1 MKNINRILLVALL
14 AFICLNVH
22 AQEYVTQ
29 TKESLTNMTP
39 QDALQKLKDGN
50 ERFLSG
56 KLVERNLNEQ
66 VKQTAHGQ
74 YPFAIVLSCMDS
86 RSPSEF
92 IFDQGIGD
100 IFNDRVAGN
109 VVDED
114 ILGSLEFACKITGSK
129 LILVLGHT
137 NCGAI
142 KGACDDVKMGNLTN
156 LLSKIKPAIEAVP
169 IVNGERNSK
178 NKDFVDKVSKENV
191 FLAIQNIND
200 RSPILKEMIDKGEI
214 KIVGAMYDVET
225 GKVTFYE

>member
-1 MKNINRILLVALL
+1 MKYINKIFLVVLL
-14 AFICLNVH
+14 AFVCLNVH

-29 TKESLTNMTP
+29 TKESLANMTP

-56 KLVERNLNEQ
+56 KLVERNLKEQ
-66 VKQTAHGQ
+66 VKLTAHGQ

-114 ILGSLEFACKITGSK
+114 ILGSLEYACKVTGSK
-129 LILVLGHT
+129 LILILGHT

-142 KGACDDVKMGNLTN
+142 KGACDDVKMGNLTI

-169 IVNGERNSK
+169 EGNGERNSK